1 MSALAGLAVNG
12 AILMGNGPVDHWSN
26 GIPYNAAGRVVMV
39 NGGLVLRMQNG
50 IPFDADGA
58 IPYTT
63 DPPDHWTCGLPIG
76 ILATRHLCISISGTA
91 DHYSSGT
98 PFAADGRVQCE
109 FA

>member
-12 AILMGNGPVDHWSN
+12 GIPFGNGPVDHWHN

-39 NGGLVLRMQNG
+39 NGGLVTHMQNG
-50 IPFDADGA
+50 LPFDDSGA

-63 DPPDHWTCGLPIG
+63 DPPTRFSCGLPFG
-76 ILATRHLCISISGTA
+76 ILATRHLCVAINGVT

-98 PFAADGRVQCE
+98 PFTSDGRVVVKT
-109 FA
+109 